1 MTRRGARI
9 TTDEICKE
17 AGMKKP
23 AEPSLLRQLS
33 HAANDVAN
41 A

>member
-1 MTRRGARI
+1 MTRRGALL

-23 AEPSLLRQLS
+23 TEQSLLRQLS
-33 HAANDVAN
+33 HAANDVVN